1 MVTQPSSSEFLE
13 FLLTLRFQRGLATQS
28 LRDQRRAMRL
38 HLDQVLHLVRFD
50 LKKNAKIIL
59 TKSQPFETLVQG
71 SRGPDDRILASC
83 LLLANE
89 ASAVTLLTD
98 DINLANK
105 VEENF
110 ETNQVNWMI
119 KSFLMQ
125 ARANGLRVATSSNVR
140 TELGGGLD
148 SHSRPV
154 KEGFSQGGKCQQGGE
169 AAQVQDRA
177 RENFQKESE
186 VARGAVRQLLEVV
199 LLEEFKEAYGDPL
212 WRQVVAD
219 SITLSLFLKCYLN

>member
-13 FLLTLRFQRGLATQS
+13 FLLTLCFQRGLATQS

-71 SRGPDDRILASC
+71 SQGPDDRILASC

-110 ETNQVNWMI
+110 ETNQEQGII
-119 KSFLMQ
+119 KKF
-125 ARANGLRVATSSNVR
+125 
-140 TELGGGLD
+140 
-148 SHSRPV
+148 
-154 KEGFSQGGKCQQGGE
+154 
-169 AAQVQDRA
+169 
-177 RENFQKESE
+177 
-186 VARGAVRQLLEVV
+186 
-199 LLEEFKEAYGDPL
+199 
-212 WRQVVAD
+212 
-219 SITLSLFLKCYLN
+219 

>member
-1 MVTQPSSSEFLE
+1 
-13 FLLTLRFQRGLATQS
+13 
-28 LRDQRRAMRL
+28 MRL

-50 LKKNAKIIL
+50 LMKRAKIIL

-110 ETNQVNWMI
+110 ETNQEQEII
-119 KSFLMQ
+119 KSFLIQ

-140 TELGGGLD
+140 TELSGGLD

-154 KEGFSQGGKCQQGGE
+154 KEGYLCQGGKYHQGGE
-169 AAQVQDRA
+169 AAQSQGRA
-177 RENFQKESE
+177 RENSEKESE
-186 VARGAVRQLLEVV
+186 VARGAIRHLLDVV
-199 LLEEFKEAYGDPL
+199 LMEEFKEAYGDPL
-212 WRQVVAD
+212 WKQVIAD
-219 SITLSLFLKCYLN
+219 CVVVSLFRIP